1 MVRFSVGRS
10 TQKNSK
16 KIVTDLSEV
25 LVAPGDM
32 IYADSAIEAANISI
46 GQTTGHV
53 LTVVAPGEVGW
64 QGISGASGQVGTLEQ
79 VTVNANT
86 TTRTVSFLNS
96 ATSLTTSG
104 NVIVAGNVTAATFL
118 GDGTQLLG
126 VATSL
131 ELTNN
136 VTSIRNDITSNA
148 LRITNIESYTTGGQ
162 SGQVLTSTGST
173 PTWSTV
179 TPSLVG
185 LPSPY
190 MSGDI
195 LYATSSTQLAKL
207 SLGEAGQVLKS
218 DGSQPIWATD
228 LTGGSGGGGAG
239 VWTATGINNTIYYDS
254 GNVGI
259 ATDAPM
265 ADLQVGSNVHI
276 SDTDT
281 DKIKVTG
288 NVYISKNLQVLDDVD
303 CFQVKTTNIF
313 IKKQVVTAQPARTST
328 VMIL

>member
-79 VTVNANT
+79 VTVNGNT
-86 TTRTVSFLNS
+86 ATQTVSFLNPI
-96 ATSLTTSG
+96 TSLTASG
-104 NVIVAGNVTAATFL
+104 NVTVAGGVTAATFL

-126 VATSL
+126 VATRL

-148 LRITNIESYTTGGQ
+148 LRISSIESYTTGGQ

-190 MSGDI
+190 TSGDI

-207 SLGEAGQVLKS
+207 GLGEAGQVLKS

>member
-1 MVRFSVGRS
+1 MVRYSVGRS

-32 IYADSAIEAANISI
+32 IYADSAIEAANVSI

-53 LTVVAPGEVGW
+53 LTAVAPGEVGW

-86 TTRTVSFLNS
+86 TTRTVSFLNPV
-96 ATSLTTSG
+96 TSLTTSG
-104 NVIVAGNVTAATFL
+104 NVTVTGNVTASTFL

-126 VATSL
+126 VATRL

-185 LPSPY
+185 LPSSY
-190 MSGDI
+190 TSGDI

-218 DGSQPIWATD
+218 DGSQPVWATD

-239 VWTATGINNTIYYDS
+239 VWTATGIDNIIYYNS

-259 ATDAPM
+259 ATDAPL
-265 ADLQVGSNVHI
+265 ADLQVGSNVQI

>member
-1 MVRFSVGRS
+1 M
-10 TQKNSK
+10 
-16 KIVTDLSEV
+16 
-25 LVAPGDM
+25 
-32 IYADSAIEAANISI
+32 
-46 GQTTGHV
+46 
-53 LTVVAPGEVGW
+53 
-64 QGISGASGQVGTLEQ
+64 EQ
-79 VTVNANT
+79 VTVNGNT
-86 TTRTVSFLNS
+86 ATQTVSFLNPI
-96 ATSLTTSG
+96 TSLTASG
-104 NVIVAGNVTAATFL
+104 NVTVTGNVTAATFL

-126 VATSL
+126 VATRL

-190 MSGDI
+190 TSGDI

-218 DGSQPIWATD
+218 DGLQPVWATD

-265 ADLQVGSNVHI
+265 ADLQVGSNVQI

-288 NVYISKNLQVLDDVD
+288 NIYISKNLQVLDDVD
-303 CFQVKTTNIF
+303 CFQVKTTNMF